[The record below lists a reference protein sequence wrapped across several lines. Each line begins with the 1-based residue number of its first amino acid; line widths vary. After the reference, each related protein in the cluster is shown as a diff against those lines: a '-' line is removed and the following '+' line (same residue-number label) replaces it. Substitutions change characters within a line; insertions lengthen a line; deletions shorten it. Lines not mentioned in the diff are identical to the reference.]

1 MASGQVKQA
10 QPSLLQDVIKLLLK
24 IVCILLAFVLVFS
37 FIFGAYRY
45 NDLSM
50 TPAVK
55 DGDLVITY
63 RWDKRFLNND
73 LCVFWYNDDLII
85 SRVIAREGDEVDIR
99 ANGLYVNGNKIVEDA
114 IKMETTQVKDAVQF
128 PLTVPKGFVFALGD
142 NRDEAVDSRII
153 GCIDVN
159 KTEGKV
165 IGLFRHRGF

>member
-1 MASGQVKQA
+1 M
-10 QPSLLQDVIKLLLK
+10 
-24 IVCILLAFVLVFS
+24 
-37 FIFGAYRY
+37 
-45 NDLSM
+45 
-50 TPAVK
+50 
-55 DGDLVITY
+55 
-63 RWDKRFLNND
+63 
-73 LCVFWYNDDLII
+73 
-85 SRVIAREGDEVDIR
+85 
-99 ANGLYVNGNKIVEDA
+99 YVNGNKIVEDA